1 MGKLKVAMY
10 EQGEYMQALAAYF
23 NKKTF
28 LLECR
33 LFTRW
38 ECLVDFLKE
47 QKVDVLLLGQDEAA
61 WYILDEEVKSQVR
74 QRVILSEGD
83 CVAEAGNEPVLFRYQ
98 SAEQILEELLQI
110 VSMDTAIS
118 VVDAVESIQE
128 ESAEGGVRGDTGKSV
143 AEGEVME
150 NTVWKSMA
158 EGEVMENTVWK
169 SMAEGGVVEST
180 AGKNVTKR
188 GAMEN
193 PTGKSAVKGGVM
205 ENPAGKNMIWEGAA
219 TEFTAV
225 YLPTGDTQILQ
236 GIWNR
241 QNILQDKCLY
251 ISLEPFSGMPE
262 AEYQKEVQG
271 MSELIFYL
279 CKKADRLTQKLRAM
293 IQEQDGMH
301 YIAPVKDY
309 RDLYNLQREDIDAL
323 LAVLAQDTVY
333 DRVVFHIGFW
343 SDAMLYLMYCCDR
356 VLFPQAQSSWQQN
369 QQKAMEK
376 FMLREGMGEVW
387 EQVEYVV

>member
-47 QKVDVLLLGQDEAA
+47 QKVDVLLLGQDEVA
-61 WYILDEEVKSQVR
+61 WYILGEEIKSQVG

-83 CVAEAGNEPVLFRYQ
+83 CVAEAGSEPVLFRYQ

-110 VSMDTAIS
+110 VSMETAIS
-118 VVDAVESIQE
+118 VVDAGESIQTE
-128 ESAEGGVRGDTGKSV
+128 EPSEGSMRGDTRENVTGKSV
-143 AEGEVME
+143 AEGAVME
-150 NTVWKSMA
+150 NTVWKSM
-158 EGEVMENTVWK
+158 V
-169 SMAEGGVVEST
+169 EGGVVEST

-193 PTGKSAVKGGVM
+193 PTGKSAVKGGGM
-205 ENPAGKNMIWEGAA
+205 ENTDGKNVMWEGAA

-369 QQKAMEK
+369 QQKAMEQ